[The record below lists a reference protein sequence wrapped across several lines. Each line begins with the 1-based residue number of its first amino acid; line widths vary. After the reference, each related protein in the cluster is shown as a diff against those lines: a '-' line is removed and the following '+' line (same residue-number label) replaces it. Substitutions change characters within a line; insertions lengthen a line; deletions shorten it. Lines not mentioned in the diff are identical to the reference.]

1 MTRPRHAAVRT
12 APLMPRREKQD
23 AWRPLQ
29 PAVLLVEGAGM
40 VAGSATGPPAVACG
54 VTYRRVLL
62 VALAIAPLTGC
73 AGASCG
79 DLPALRAERDQ
90 ARAAYG
96 RLIAAEP
103 APAEVTERADA
114 DVHALD
120 RQVFDVEQA
129 CEGR

>member
-1 MTRPRHAAVRT
+1 MTY
-12 APLMPRREKQD
+12 
-23 AWRPLQ
+23 
-29 PAVLLVEGAGM
+29 G
-40 VAGSATGPPAVACG
+40 
-54 VTYRRVLL
+54 RVLL
-62 VALAIAPLTGC
+62 VALAIVPLTGC

-79 DLPALRAERDQ
+79 DLPALRAERDE

-103 APAEVTERADA
+103 APAEVTEQADA

-129 CEGR
+129 CERR

>member
-1 MTRPRHAAVRT
+1 MT
-12 APLMPRREKQD
+12 PLH
-23 AWRPLQ
+23 
-29 PAVLLVEGAGM
+29 PAVLLVDGAGL

-62 VALAIAPLTGC
+62 VALAIVPLTGC

-79 DLPALRAERDQ
+79 DLPALRAERDE

-103 APAEVTERADA
+103 APAEVTEQADA

-120 RQVFDVEQA
+120 RRVFDVEQA